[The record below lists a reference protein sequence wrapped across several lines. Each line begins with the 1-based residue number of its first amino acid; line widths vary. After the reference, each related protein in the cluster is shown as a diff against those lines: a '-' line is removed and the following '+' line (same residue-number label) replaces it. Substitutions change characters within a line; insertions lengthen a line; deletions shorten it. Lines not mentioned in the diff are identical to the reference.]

1 MYVQSHT
8 LLLADVFK
16 NFQNIYFEIYGLY
29 PSKFLSATGL
39 ALKVALKNTKIKL
52 DDLNGI
58 NVLLMVRKGIRR
70 GICQFIYR
78 YAKDNE

>member
-1 MYVQSHT
+1 M
-8 LLLADVFK
+8 
-16 NFQNIYFEIYGLY
+16 YFEIYGLY